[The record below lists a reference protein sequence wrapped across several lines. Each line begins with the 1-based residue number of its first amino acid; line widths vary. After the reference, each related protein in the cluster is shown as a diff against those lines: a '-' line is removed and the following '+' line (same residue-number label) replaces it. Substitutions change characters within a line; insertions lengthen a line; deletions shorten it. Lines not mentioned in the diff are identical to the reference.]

1 MAQTVLGPG
10 KKRISITVTESVVT
24 RFQTICKE
32 TNLPPATLSRAI
44 DDFLKGIVDV
54 LETARRSGKFTISDM
69 FNMMGKQMELL
80 EMEELKPN
88 VKQTPK
94 ATAVAEKPVR
104 TKKQLGKLAKLIRKS

>member
-1 MAQTVLGPG
+1 MALPMTGPG
-10 KKRISITVTESVVT
+10 KKRIMITVTESVVT

-69 FNMMGKQMELL
+69 FNMMGKRLELA
-80 EMEELKPN
+80 EMEEVKNVQKKPQTKG
-88 VKQTPK
+88 VDKVDPFKQGRYPIGGK
-94 ATAVAEKPVR
+94 AK
-104 TKKQLGKLAKLIRKS
+104 RK

>member
-1 MAQTVLGPG
+1 MAQAIVGPG
-10 KKRISITVTESVVT
+10 KKRITITVTESVVT

-80 EMEELKPN
+80 PEE
-88 VKQTPK
+88 VKTSAQSTSK
-94 ATAVAEKPVR
+94 AKGVEK
-104 TKKQLGKLAKLIRKS
+104 KHAKRK